1 MRKKIFIILV
11 VVIVVLTGVSFLKKG
26 SGVKVPGVDT
36 VQTTSLS
43 EKDVQSIVA
52 MLGKHIKIPN
62 ETPDIRIVEDA
73 SLTQGVPFL
82 QNAKNGD
89 ILLIYPSISRAILF
103 DLKNDI
109 IINVGPVVLENPEG
123 GPTAQTPTATG
134 SAQ

>member
-11 VVIVVLTGVSFLKKG
+11 VVIVVLIGVSFLKKG
-26 SGVKVPGVDT
+26 SGVKIPGVDT

-123 GPTAQTPTATG
+123 GPTTQTSTATDT
-134 SAQ
+134 AQ